1 MTDRPAPNPSKLLT
15 LWTEWET
22 GTETPGRV
30 MANLKTAGMREL
42 LQSLVAAADE
52 D

>member
-15 LWTEWET
+15 LWNEWET

-30 MANLKTAGMREL
+30 MSNLKTAGMREL

-52 D
+52 A